1 MLGLTTGLY
10 ENRQDLEG
18 LALTILEDSAE
29 AVVKFSDD
37 ASPNLQGAV
46 YAVLTNVLP
55 NRWRAHYREVL
66 CATPRVS
73 LGCRVRVLCPAPSL
87 ACFSAS

>member
-1 MLGLTTGLY
+1 MLDLTTGVY
-10 ENRQDLEG
+10 ENRQDIEG
-18 LALTILEDSAE
+18 LALTILEESAE

-55 NRWRAHYREVL
+55 NRWRAHYLEVL
-66 CATPRVS
+66 CASPRVS
-73 LGCRVRVLCPAPSL
+73 FGCRVRVVCPAPSL
-87 ACFSAS
+87 AYCSAS